1 MAGPITLP
9 FVTTFNDKGVKDGQ
23 SSLSK
28 LAGSSI
34 IAAVSISGVVDQLGK
49 AVSAAAEDQKSQEL
63 LELAVRNNT
72 TANTEQIAE
81 MERAI
86 GQMESQKAV
95 ADDVLRPS
103 LGNLVRATGDV
114 TKAQELL
121 ALGLDISSATG
132 RDLEAVSIALAKA
145 QTGNITA
152 LTRLGIPLDAAA
164 VKSKDLGAIQRD
176 LATRFAG
183 ASDAAANSAEGGMK
197 KLQIALDNTYEAV
210 GYRLLPV
217 LGDYVTVLNDIAS
230 KALNAE
236 GGQNKFVD
244 TFIKL
249 YGYVGPGGALIKGI
263 GTLNK
268 LVGNYA
274 DNIEN
279 ARKNQY
285 DYTNISQRMNN
296 GLKELTVTTDSNT
309 SKTKSNTDAKKKAK
323 EAAKEYAD
331 TLRDR
336 VQTAMDTVTSKVE
349 TAQAAFDGFK
359 TSLTDQVTG
368 MVSLSDAVKTQTD
381 AEDDLSESLKARKD
395 AYGELKGLDP
405 VEDAKA
411 YAAALDKIAEAEE
424 NVRVASDKRKASNFA
439 QAFTDQIANAKEF
452 ADNLSHLIQHQGLGQ
467 AALSQLLNLGVDA
480 GNIVTREL
488 VMGTGTMTTAG
499 LNAQL
504 GGLQTAAAGLG
515 AAGASQFFGAALGG
529 AQANQGV
536 VNQYQ
541 ITVNA
546 GLVSNPA
553 QVGREIIESIKA
565 AERVSG
571 QVFVSV

>member
-9 FVTTFNDKGVKDGQ
+9 FVTTFNDKGIKDGQ
-23 SSLSK
+23 SSLGK

-95 ADDVLRPS
+95 ADDVLRPA

-121 ALGLDISSATG
+121 NLALDISAATG
-132 RDLEAVSIALAKA
+132 RDAEAVSIALAKA

-210 GYRLLPV
+210 GYRVLPV
-217 LGDYVTVLNDIAS
+217 LSDYVTVLNDLS
-230 KALNAE
+230 GKLLSAE
-236 GGQNKFVD
+236 TSNNKFFE
-244 TFIKL
+244 TLKEMAINTP
-249 YGYVGPGGALIKGI
+249 VGKFLAGFGF
-263 GTLNK
+263 LNK
-268 LVGNYA
+268 QIDKYA
-274 DNIEN
+274 ESIDN

-285 DYTNISQRMNN
+285 DYTNINQRMNN
-296 GLKELTVTTDSNT
+296 GLKELTVTTGENT
-309 SKTKSNTDAKKKAK
+309 DKTKSNTDAKKKAK

-336 VQTAMDTVTSKVE
+336 VQTAMETVTQRVTE
-349 TAQAAFDGFK
+349 AQAAYDGFK
-359 TSLTDQVTG
+359 NSLSDQITG
-368 MVSLSDAVKTQTD
+368 SVSLADAVKTQDD
-381 AEDDLSESLKARKD
+381 AESDLRDSLKERMD
-395 AYGELKGLDP
+395 AYAELKKIDP
-405 VEDAKA
+405 IEDAKA
-411 YAAALDKIAEAEE
+411 YAAALETVAAAEAK
-424 NVRVASDKRKASNFA
+424 VGAATATRATTDYGKVFA
-439 QAFTDQIANAKEF
+439 KQITDAQEF
-452 ADNLSHLIQHQGLGQ
+452 AKRLDFLITNQGLGQ
-467 AALSQLLNLGVDA
+467 AGLAQLINLGPEA
-480 GNIVTREL
+480 GNIVAGEL
-488 VMGTGTMTTAG
+488 ITGTGSITTQQINAG
-499 LNAQL
+499 L
-504 GGLQTAAAGLG
+504 AGLTASGQALGMTG
-515 AAGASQFFGAALGG
+515 ANAFFGASLASAQG
-529 AQANQGV
+529 AQGQVAN
-536 VNQYQ
+536 YQ

-553 QVGREIIESIKA
+553 QVGRDIIEAIKQ

>member
-9 FVTTFNDKGVKDGQ
+9 FVTTFNDKGIKDGQ
-23 SSLSK
+23 SSLGK

-34 IAAVSISGVVDQLGK
+34 IAAVSISGVVDQLSK
-49 AVSAAAEDQKSQEL
+49 AVRAAADDQKAQEQ

-72 TANTEQIAE
+72 TATSLQIGE
-81 MERAI
+81 MERTI
-86 GQMESQKAV
+86 GKMEMQKAV
-95 ADDVLRPS
+95 ADDQLRPA

-121 ALGLDISSATG
+121 NLALDISAATG
-132 RDLEAVSIALAKA
+132 RDLEAVSVALAKA

-164 VKSKDLGAIQRD
+164 VKSKDLGAIQQD

-210 GYRLLPV
+210 GKRLLPV

-236 GGQNKFVD
+236 GNQNKFVD

-249 YGYVGPGGALIKGI
+249 YGYVGPGGGLIKGI
-263 GTLNK
+263 GTLNNF
-268 LVGNYA
+268 VGKYA
-274 DNIEN
+274 DSINN
-279 ARKNQY
+279 ARENQY
-285 DYTNISQRMNN
+285 DYTNINQRMNM
-296 GLKELTVTTDSNT
+296 GLKELTTTTENNT

-336 VQTAMDTVTSKVE
+336 VQTAMETATQRVE
-349 TAQAAFDGFK
+349 EAQAAFDGFK
-359 TSLTDQVTG
+359 GSLSDQLRG
-368 MVSLSDAVKTQTD
+368 FVSLSDAVKTQADADDNLNEALRNRADAYAALAKIDPTKD
-381 AEDDLSESLKARKD
+381 AENYAQALLDVASAEGKVTSATSARAAVDYSKAFSKQI
-395 AYGELKGLDP
+395 
-405 VEDAKA
+405 EDAKA
-411 YAAALDKIAEAEE
+411 
-424 NVRVASDKRKASNFA
+424 FA
-439 QAFTDQIANAKEF
+439 TNLQI
-452 ADNLSHLIQHQGLGQ
+452 LIGQGLQQDGL
-467 AALSQLLNLGVDA
+467 AQLINLGP
-480 GNIVTREL
+480 
-488 VMGTGTMTTAG
+488 TAG
-499 LNAQL
+499 MVVTNDLIN
-504 GGLQTAAAGLG
+504 G
-515 AAGASQFFGAALGG
+515 AAGMSVGGLNQSLAGLRTAGETLGTTGANAFFGSTLGG
-529 AQANQGV
+529 AQDVRGQVAN
-536 VNQYQ
+536 YQ
-541 ITVNA
+541 IIVNA

-553 QVGREIIESIKA
+553 QVGRDIIEAIKT

-571 QVFVSV
+571 QVFVSI

>member
-95 ADDVLRPS
+95 ADDVLRPA

-121 ALGLDISSATG
+121 NLALDISSATG
-132 RDLEAVSIALAKA
+132 RDAEAVSIALAKA

-210 GYRLLPV
+210 GYRVLPV
-217 LGDYVTVLNDIAS
+217 LSDYVTVLNDLS
-230 KALNAE
+230 GKLLTAE
-236 GGQNKFVD
+236 TSNNKFFE
-244 TFIKL
+244 TLKEMAINT
-249 YGYVGPGGALIKGI
+249 PI
-263 GTLNK
+263 GKFFAGFNLLNK
-268 LVGNYA
+268 QIDKYA
-274 DNIEN
+274 TSIDN
-279 ARKNQY
+279 ARGNQY
-285 DYTNISQRMNN
+285 DYTNINQRMNN
-296 GLKELTVTTDSNT
+296 GLKELTVTTGDNT

-336 VQTAMDTVTSKVE
+336 VQTAMQTVTDKV
-349 TAQAAFDGFK
+349 QAAQDAYDGFK
-359 TSLTDQVTG
+359 TSLTEQVTG
-368 MVSLSDAVKTQTD
+368 FVSLSDAVKTQDD
-381 AEDDLSESLKARKD
+381 AESDLRNALKERMD
-395 AYGELKGLDP
+395 AYAELKKIDP
-405 VEDAKA
+405 TEDAKA
-411 YAAALDKIAEAEE
+411 YAAALDAVAAAEAK
-424 NVRVASDKRKASNFA
+424 VGSATATRAASDYSKVFQK
-439 QAFTDQIANAKEF
+439 QIADAKTF
-452 ADNLSHLIQHQGLGQ
+452 AERIQWLVNNQGLGQ
-467 AALSQLLNLGVDA
+467 AGIAQLLNLGPEA
-480 GNIVTREL
+480 GNIVAGDMIDGVNGFTS
-488 VMGTGTMTTAG
+488 TTLNQSLEG
-499 LNAQL
+499 L
-504 GGLQTAAAGLG
+504 TAAGSALG
-515 AAGASQFFGAALGG
+515 TTGANRFFGGALAGAQG
-529 AQANQGV
+529 AQGQ

-553 QVGREIIESIKA
+553 QVGRDIIEAIKQ

-571 QVFVSV
+571 QVFVSL

>member
-9 FVTTFNDKGVKDGQ
+9 FVTTFNDKGIKDGQ
-23 SSLSK
+23 SSLGK

-95 ADDVLRPS
+95 ADDVLRPA

-121 ALGLDISSATG
+121 NLTLDISSATG
-132 RDLEAVSIALAKA
+132 RDAEAVSIALAKA

-176 LATRFAG
+176 LAARFAG

-197 KLQIALDNTYEAV
+197 KLQIALDNAYESV
-210 GYRLLPV
+210 GYKLLPV

-236 GGQNKFVD
+236 GNQNKFVD

-249 YGYVGPGGALIKGI
+249 YGYVGPGGGLIKGI
-263 GTLNK
+263 GALNK

-274 DNIEN
+274 DNIDN

-285 DYTNISQRMNN
+285 DYTNINQRMNN
-296 GLKELTVTTDSNT
+296 GLKELTVTTGENT
-309 SKTKSNTDAKKKAK
+309 DKTKSNTDAKKKAK

-336 VQTAMDTVTSKVE
+336 VQTAMETVTQKVTE
-349 TAQAAFDGFK
+349 AQAAYDGFK
-359 TSLTDQVTG
+359 SSLSDQLRG
-368 MVSLSDAVKTQTD
+368 FVSLSDAVKTQDD
-381 AEDDLSESLKARKD
+381 AESDLRDSLKERMD
-395 AYGELKGLDP
+395 AYAELKKLDP

-411 YAAALDKIAEAEE
+411 YAAALETVAAAEAK
-424 NVRVASDKRKASNFA
+424 VSAATATRASANYS
-439 QAFTDQIANAKEF
+439 QAFSKQIADAKAF
-452 ADNLSHLIQHQGLGQ
+452 ADDLKYLIGYGLSPDGLAQLI
-467 AALSQLLNLGVDA
+467 NLGP
-480 GNIVTREL
+480 
-488 VMGTGTMTTAG
+488 TAG
-499 LNAQL
+499 RAVTQDLITSANGMTLAGFNESL
-504 GGLQTAAAGLG
+504 SGLRASGESLG
-515 AAGASQFFGAALGG
+515 ATGANAFFGANLAG
-529 AQANQGV
+529 AQAAQGV